1 MISTRW
7 VLTAGLKV
15 AFVKFLSQ
23 NERNC
28 EYCSTRLDSEKFCK
42 LQIII
47 PQGRHLAKSVS
58 RLIVSSRNAVGCGFY
73 IYIYISQLR
82 VNFWSKWRDKFFPFE
97 KTVRIFNLPK
107 KKSNFFSFMRF
118 KNDLLANLI
127 YLNNSTDMAFP

>member
-7 VLTAGLKV
+7 VLTAGFKV

-47 PQGRHLAKSVS
+47 PQGRQLAKSVS

-82 VNFWSKWRDKFFPFE
+82 VNFWSKWRDKSFLSKKQSAFLTCQKKKAIFFPLCDSR
-97 KTVRIFNLPK
+97 T
-107 KKSNFFSFMRF
+107 
-118 KNDLLANLI
+118 I
-127 YLNNSTDMAFP
+127 YWQT

>member
-7 VLTAGLKV
+7 VLTAGFKV

-28 EYCSTRLDSEKFCK
+28 EYSSTRLDSEKFCK

-127 YLNNSTDMAFP
+127 YLNNSTDVAFP

>member
-7 VLTAGLKV
+7 VLTAGFKV

-73 IYIYISQLR
+73 IYIYISRNYASISGQNGEINSFL
-82 VNFWSKWRDKFFPFE
+82 SKKQSAFLTCQKKKAIFFPLCDSR
-97 KTVRIFNLPK
+97 T
-107 KKSNFFSFMRF
+107 
-118 KNDLLANLI
+118 I
-127 YLNNSTDMAFP
+127 YWQT